1 MSVIDRAR
9 ELRRVIEANAE
20 TMPDDL
26 AIESSE
32 LFPGWREGVEYAAGQ
47 RVRFG
52 GVLYKTLI
60 GHTSQSDWTP
70 DVSPSLFARVLI
82 PDGNVI
88 PEWEQPDSTNTY
100 SKGDRVTHNGRTW
113 VSDLDNNSWE
123 PGVYGWSEVTEG

>member
-32 LFPGWREGVEYAAGQ
+32 LFPAWREGAEYETGM

-52 GVLYKTLI
+52 DVLYKALQA
-60 GHTSQSDWTP
+60 HRSQADWTP
-70 DVSPSLFARVLI
+70 DVSASLYAKVLI
-82 PDGNVI
+82 PDESVI
-88 PEWEQPDSTNTY
+88 LPWEQPDSTNAY
-100 SKGDRVTHNGRTW
+100 GKGDKVTHNGRTW
-113 VSDLDNNSWE
+113 VSTLDDNSWE
-123 PGVYGWSEVTEG
+123 PGVYGWTEIE

>member
-32 LFPGWREGVEYAAGQ
+32 LFPAWREGTEYETGM

-52 GVLYKTLI
+52 DVLYKALQA
-60 GHTSQSDWTP
+60 HRSQAYWTP
-70 DVSPSLFARVLI
+70 DVSASLYAKVLI
-82 PDGNVI
+82 PDESVI
-88 PEWEQPDSTNTY
+88 PPWEQPNSTNAY
-100 SKGDRVTHNGRTW
+100 GKGDKVTHNGRTW
-113 VSDLDNNSWE
+113 VSTLDDNSWE
-123 PGVYGWSEVTEG
+123 PGVYGWTEIE